1 MVGDLYGGMTM
12 ENNLDIWVK
21 ISSQIGELNA
31 SVKSVLDKL
40 TNHEQRLT
48 SLEQKKDEGW
58 KNQLLMLLAKA
69 TVIGLVAIGSLTGAS
84 SLIQKVLNVEVPAQT
99 QQVK

>member
-1 MVGDLYGGMTM
+1 M
-12 ENNLDIWVK
+12 ENDLDIWVK

-48 SLEQKKDEGW
+48 NLELKKEEPW

-69 TVIGLVAIGSLTGAS
+69 TVIGLVSIGSLIGAS
-84 SLIQKVLNVEVPAQT
+84 SMIQRVLNIDGIAQV
-99 QQVK
+99 QQAK

>member
-1 MVGDLYGGMTM
+1 M
-12 ENNLDIWVK
+12 ENDLDIWVK

-48 SLEQKKDEGW
+48 NLELKKEEPW

-69 TVIGLVAIGSLTGAS
+69 TVIGLVSIGSLIGAS
-84 SLIQKVLNVEVPAQT
+84 SMIQRVLNIEGIAQV
-99 QQVK
+99 QQAK

>member
-1 MVGDLYGGMTM
+1 M

-48 SLEQKKDEGW
+48 NLEQKKEEPW

-69 TVIGLVAIGSLTGAS
+69 TVIGLVSIGSLIGAS
-84 SLIQKVLNVEVPAQT
+84 SMIQKVLNIDGIAQC
-99 QQVK
+99 QQAK

>member
-1 MVGDLYGGMTM
+1 M

-21 ISSQIGELNA
+21 ISTQIGELNA

-48 SLEQKKDEGW
+48 SLETKKEEGW
-58 KNQLLMLLAKA
+58 RNALLMLLAKA
-69 TVIGLVAIGSLTGAS
+69 SVIGLVTIASLTGAS
-84 SLIQKVLNVEVPAQT
+84 GLVAKVLNINAGGNQQCYQAQS
-99 QQVK
+99 K

>member
-1 MVGDLYGGMTM
+1 M

-48 SLEQKKDEGW
+48 SLETKKDGDW
-58 KNQLLMLLAKA
+58 KVSLIMLLAKA
-69 TVIGLVAIGSLTGAS
+69 SVIGLVSIGSLVGAS
-84 SLIQKVLNVEVPAQT
+84 SMIQKVLGENVQIAT
-99 QQVK
+99 TTTT